1 MAAEQSSVS
10 MIYDKFNTLSSEE
23 FKVWMKDKYF
33 DVMKLHKMEIMGA
46 YESGQEDYSDHFVST
61 ASIDFYNEF
70 YGD

>member
-23 FKVWMKDKYF
+23 FKQWMKDKYF